1 MMKTIRIKNEQD
13 IQQIEHTVLVLGY
26 FDGLHKGHQAL
37 FAEARKIASD
47 KNLKIAVLTFP
58 ESPKLT
64 FVRYQPS
71 LMLHLTSLED
81 RLQQLENL
89 GVDYLYLIDF
99 TSQFARNTAKQFVE
113 KYISRLKA
121 KAVVAGFDYHFGS
134 DRYSAEDLEKLFDGQ
149 VIVVPSVNLNGS
161 KISSTRIRETILA
174 GNVAESNQLLGYSLS
189 TCGIVVHGNARGRT
203 IGYPTANL
211 APLDRVI
218 LPADGVYVVDVE
230 HDGQIYRG
238 MASVGKNVTF
248 EGDELRFEVNFL
260 DFSQDI
266 YGDTIRIFW
275 LEKIRDMVKF
285 DNVAELVKQLQVDEK
300 IARYWTPKNGDH

>member
-1 MMKTIRIKNEQD
+1 MKTIRIKNEKD

-37 FAEARKIASD
+37 FAEARKMAAE
-47 KNLKIAVLTFP
+47 KHLKIAVLTFP
-58 ESPKLT
+58 ESPKLA

-71 LMLHLTSLED
+71 LMLHLTSPED
-81 RLQQLENL
+81 RLQQMENL

-99 TSQFARNTAKQFVE
+99 TSQFARNTAEQFFT

-121 KAVVAGFDYHFGS
+121 EAVIAGFDYHFGS
-134 DRYSAEDLEKLFDGQ
+134 DRRSAEDLEKLFEGQ
-149 VIVVPSVNLNGS
+149 VIVVPSVNFNGA
-161 KISSTRIRETILA
+161 KISSTRIRETVLA

-189 TCGIVVHGNARGRT
+189 TRGIVVHGNARGRT

-248 EGDELRFEVNFL
+248 EGDELRFEANIF

-275 LEKIRDMVKF
+275 LDKIRDMVKF
-285 DNVAELVKQLQVDEK
+285 DNVDELVKQLQADEE
-300 IARYWTPKNGDH
+300 IARYWTPKNENH

>member
-1 MMKTIRIKNEQD
+1 MKTIRIKNEKD

-37 FAEARKIASD
+37 FAEARKMAAE
-47 KNLKIAVLTFP
+47 KHLKIAVLTFP
-58 ESPKLT
+58 ESPKLA

-71 LMLHLTSLED
+71 LMLHLTSPEE

-89 GVDYLYLIDF
+89 GVDYLYLVDF
-99 TSQFARNTAKQFVE
+99 TSQFARNTAEQFFT

-121 KAVVAGFDYHFGS
+121 KAVIAGFDYHFGS
-134 DRYSAEDLEKLFDGQ
+134 DRRSAEDLEKLFEGQ
-149 VIVVPSVNLNGS
+149 VIVVPSVNFNGA
-161 KISSTRIRETILA
+161 KISSTRIRETVLA

-189 TCGIVVHGNARGRT
+189 TRGIVVHGNARGRT

-248 EGDELRFEVNFL
+248 EGDELRFEANIF

-275 LEKIRDMVKF
+275 LDKIRDMVKF
-285 DNVAELVKQLQVDEK
+285 DNVDELVKQLQADEE
-300 IARYWTPKNGDH
+300 ITRYWTPKNENH

>member
-1 MMKTIRIKNEQD
+1 MKTIRIKNEKD

-37 FAEARKIASD
+37 FAEARKMAAE
-47 KNLKIAVLTFP
+47 KHLKIAVLTFP
-58 ESPKLT
+58 ESPKLA

-71 LMLHLTSLED
+71 LMLHLTSPEE

-89 GVDYLYLIDF
+89 GVDYLYLVDF
-99 TSQFARNTAKQFVE
+99 TSQFARNTAEQFFT

-121 KAVVAGFDYHFGS
+121 KAVIAGFDYHFGS
-134 DRYSAEDLEKLFDGQ
+134 DRRSAEDLEKLFEGQ
-149 VIVVPSVNLNGS
+149 VIVVPSVNFNGA
-161 KISSTRIRETILA
+161 KISSTRIRETVLA

-189 TCGIVVHGNARGRT
+189 TRGIVVHGNARGRT

-230 HDGQIYRG
+230 HEGKVYRG

-248 EGDELRFEVNFL
+248 EGDELRFEANIFE
-260 DFSQDI
+260 FSQDI

-275 LEKIRDMVKF
+275 LDKIRDMVKF
-285 DNVAELVKQLQVDEK
+285 DNVDRLVKQLQADEE
-300 IARYWTPKNGDH
+300 IARYWTPKNANH

>member
-1 MMKTIRIKNEQD
+1 MKTIRIKNEQD

-26 FDGLHKGHQAL
+26 FDGLHKGHQVL

-47 KNLKIAVLTFP
+47 KDLKIAVLTFP

-134 DRYSAEDLEKLFDGQ
+134 DRRSAEDLEKLFDGQ

-285 DNVAELVKQLQVDEK
+285 DNVTELVKQLQVDEK

>member
-1 MMKTIRIKNEQD
+1 MKTIRIKNEKD

-37 FAEARKIASD
+37 FAEARKMAAE
-47 KNLKIAVLTFP
+47 KHLKIAVLTFP
-58 ESPKLT
+58 ESPKLA

-71 LMLHLTSLED
+71 LMLHLTSPEE

-89 GVDYLYLIDF
+89 GVDYLYLVDF
-99 TSQFARNTAKQFVE
+99 TSQFARNTAEQFFT

-121 KAVVAGFDYHFGS
+121 KAVIAGFDYHFGS
-134 DRYSAEDLEKLFDGQ
+134 DRRSAEDLEKLFEGQ
-149 VIVVPSVNLNGS
+149 VIVVPSVNFNGA
-161 KISSTRIRETILA
+161 KISSTRIRETVLA

-189 TCGIVVHGNARGRT
+189 TRGIVVHGNARGRT

-248 EGDELRFEVNFL
+248 EGDELRFEANIF
-260 DFSQDI
+260 DISQDI

-275 LEKIRDMVKF
+275 LDKIRDMVKF
-285 DNVAELVKQLQVDEK
+285 DNVDELVKQLQADEE
-300 IARYWTPKNGDH
+300 IARYWTPKNENH

>member
-1 MMKTIRIKNEQD
+1 MKTIRIKNEQD

-26 FDGLHKGHQAL
+26 FDGLHKGHQVL

-47 KNLKIAVLTFP
+47 KDLKIAVLTFP
-58 ESPKLT
+58 ESPKLA

-134 DRYSAEDLEKLFDGQ
+134 DRRSAEDLEKLFDGQ

-285 DNVAELVKQLQVDEK
+285 DNVTELVKQLQVDEK

>member
-1 MMKTIRIKNEQD
+1 MKTIRIKNEQN

-37 FAEARKIASD
+37 FAEARKIAAAKD
-47 KNLKIAVLTFP
+47 LKIAVLTFP
-58 ESPKLT
+58 ESPKLA

-71 LMLHLTSLED
+71 LMLHLTSPEE

-89 GVDYLYLIDF
+89 GVDYLYLVDF
-99 TSQFARNTAKQFVE
+99 TSQFARNTAEQFFT

-121 KAVVAGFDYHFGS
+121 KTVIAGFDYHFGS
-134 DRYSAEDLEKLFDGQ
+134 DRRSAEDLEKLFEGQ
-149 VIVVPSVNLNGS
+149 VIIVPSVNFNGV
-161 KISSTRIRETILA
+161 KISSTRIRETVLA

-189 TCGIVVHGNARGRT
+189 TSGIVVHGNERGRT

-230 HDGQIYRG
+230 HDGQMYRG

-248 EGDELRFEVNFL
+248 EGDELRFEANIF

-275 LEKIRDMVKF
+275 LDKIRDMVKF
-285 DNVAELVKQLQVDEK
+285 DNVDELVKQLQADKE
-300 IARYWTPKNGDH
+300 IARYWTSKNENH

>member
-1 MMKTIRIKNEQD
+1 MKTIRIKNEKD

-37 FAEARKIASD
+37 FAEARKMAAE
-47 KNLKIAVLTFP
+47 KHLKIAVLTFP
-58 ESPKLT
+58 ESPKLA

-71 LMLHLTSLED
+71 LMLHLTSPEE

-89 GVDYLYLIDF
+89 GVDYLYLVDF
-99 TSQFARNTAKQFVE
+99 TSQFARNTAEQFFT

-121 KAVVAGFDYHFGS
+121 KAVIAGFDYHFGS
-134 DRYSAEDLEKLFDGQ
+134 DRRSAEDLEKLFEGQ
-149 VIVVPSVNLNGS
+149 VIVVPSVNFNGA
-161 KISSTRIRETILA
+161 KISSTRIRETELA

-189 TCGIVVHGNARGRT
+189 TRGIVVHGNARGRT

-248 EGDELRFEVNFL
+248 EGDELRFEANIF

-275 LEKIRDMVKF
+275 LDKIRDMVKF
-285 DNVAELVKQLQVDEK
+285 DNVDELVKQLQADEE
-300 IARYWTPKNGDH
+300 IARYWTPKNENH

>member
-1 MMKTIRIKNEQD
+1 MKTIRIKNEKD

-37 FAEARKIASD
+37 FAEARKMAAE
-47 KNLKIAVLTFP
+47 KHLKIAVLTFP
-58 ESPKLT
+58 ESPKLA

-71 LMLHLTSLED
+71 LMLHLTSPED
-81 RLQQLENL
+81 RLQQMENL

-99 TSQFARNTAKQFVE
+99 TSQFARNTAEQFFT

-121 KAVVAGFDYHFGS
+121 EAVIAGFDYHFGS
-134 DRYSAEDLEKLFDGQ
+134 DRRSAEDLEKLFDGQ
-149 VIVVPSVNLNGS
+149 VIVVPSVNFNGA
-161 KISSTRIRETILA
+161 KVSSTRIRETVLA

-218 LPADGVYVVDVE
+218 LPADGVYVVDIE

-248 EGDELRFEVNFL
+248 EGDELRFEANIF

-275 LEKIRDMVKF
+275 LDKIRDMVKF
-285 DNVAELVKQLQVDEK
+285 DNVDELVKQLQSDEE
-300 IARYWTPKNGDH
+300 IARYWTPKNENH

>member
-1 MMKTIRIKNEQD
+1 MKTIRIKNEQD

-47 KNLKIAVLTFP
+47 KDLKIAVLTFP

-64 FVRYQPS
+64 FVRHQPS

-134 DRYSAEDLEKLFDGQ
+134 DRRSAEDLETLFDGQ